1 MTIRSEIS
9 PKNLLVVIPAFNEQE
24 SIVQVVSELKS
35 LGFDCVVVDD
45 DSQDLTAERA
55 KTAGAFVLRLPFNL
69 GVGGAL
75 RTGFRFALLRGY
87 EAIVQV
93 DADGQHSSQEITQ
106 LIGTANATGAD
117 LVLGSRFMA
126 GELSMSIGRT
136 RRVVMRILAVL
147 ASRACGT
154 KITDSTSG
162 FRLIRSQLLSE
173 LAEKMPSNYLGDTF
187 EALVATGH
195 AGYEVREIS
204 ATILERQHGI
214 STASMTSAM
223 SFTLKGLSVAILRI
237 HTRLEPKITF
247 DSNHHLHNV

>member
-9 PKNLLVVIPAFNEQE
+9 HKSVLVVIPAFNEQE
-24 SIVQVVSELKS
+24 SIVKVVSELKS

-45 DSQDLTAERA
+45 DSKDLTAERA

-87 EAIVQV
+87 EAVVQV
-93 DADGQHSSQEITQ
+93 DADGQHPSREITQ
-106 LIGTANATGAD
+106 LISTANATGAD
-117 LVLGSRFMA
+117 MVLGSRFIA

-173 LAEKMPSNYLGDTF
+173 LADKLPSNYLGDTF
-187 EALVATGH
+187 EALVSTGH

-204 ATILERQHGI
+204 ATISERQHGI
-214 STASMTSAM
+214 STASMASAM
-223 SFTLKGLSVAILRI
+223 SFTLKGLSVAILGI
-237 HTRLEPKITF
+237 HIRLTPKITS
-247 DSNHHLHNV
+247 DGTHYLRNV

>member
-1 MTIRSEIS
+1 
-9 PKNLLVVIPAFNEQE
+9 
-24 SIVQVVSELKS
+24 
-35 LGFDCVVVDD
+35 
-45 DSQDLTAERA
+45 
-55 KTAGAFVLRLPFNL
+55 
-69 GVGGAL
+69 
-75 RTGFRFALLRGY
+75 
-87 EAIVQV
+87 
-93 DADGQHSSQEITQ
+93 
-106 LIGTANATGAD
+106 
-117 LVLGSRFMA
+117 MA

-136 RRVVMRILAVL
+136 RRVVMRILAIL

-187 EALVATGH
+187 EALVSTGH

-204 ATILERQHGI
+204 ATILDRQHGI

-237 HTRLEPKITF
+237 HTRLAPKITL
-247 DSNHHLHNV
+247 DINHHPLNV